1 MCSCCLLI
9 AQMQLVQRREIVA
22 AKQPTMTMFGGLEQE
37 VKMINIQLKLPD
49 IMVITKIIKN

>member
-1 MCSCCLLI
+1 
-9 AQMQLVQRREIVA
+9 MQLVQRREIVA